1 MSSLPVVPLSICPWL
16 KGLYENTYGVGAI
29 EISFFGK
36 VSHWWSD
43 QIAISRVRVW

>member
-1 MSSLPVVPLSICPWL
+1 MQGKRIKRINGLL
-16 KGLYENTYGVGAI
+16 KGLYKNKYGVGAI

-43 QIAISRVRVW
+43 QIAISRARVW